1 MCGIAGILQLSA
13 DGPPPPLDA
22 LDVLLDAQA
31 HRGPDDE
38 GRFADGPIALGCRRL
53 ALVDPLGGG
62 QPLASEDGAVRVVAN
77 GELYDDAR
85 ERRTLEA
92 RGHRFR
98 TGSDCEIFVHRYEE
112 RGAGFTADL
121 RGMWAAGVWDARERC
136 LILARDPF
144 GIKPLVY
151 ARVGDMLVF
160 ASELGALLRLAEV
173 PRDLDPVAVNELL
186 AWGAVLGDRTIVRAV
201 RRVPPGTLLIAQD
214 GHLRL
219 VRVARPAPAQASC
232 LRTDSATDL
241 ATELRV
247 RLRRSVRVHLRGDAE
262 VGVLLSGGIDS
273 GAICALA
280 ATETGPGLPTF
291 TVGFPSEPTFD
302 ERGPARRIASRY
314 ATDHHEVVVAPADA
328 EIHLADVAASFD
340 EPRADA
346 TALPYWLAGR
356 AASARVKAVLSG
368 EGGDE
373 LLGGYPTYVADRL
386 GPAAPL
392 AAALLAPV
400 VALAPSSSRRLPL
413 DFRVRRL
420 ALGAGLDP
428 LLRHAAFKMLLDAGA
443 RKTLGIAT
451 DPDADVLA
459 AHRARY
465 AETEGAEPLARLQD
479 VDLGTFCGDDLLCQ
493 ADRAGM
499 AHGVEVRVPFLDA
512 EIAELAHALPARHRV
527 RGLRTKP
534 LLRRAVAPL
543 LPRDVV
549 RGAKKGFVAPA
560 AAWLRGPLL
569 PFAREVL
576 AAGTIERQGLV
587 RHDAVAAL
595 LDRHVARREDLSR
608 PLWGLMALTLWYDA
622 HLTRAPSRRPLEVR

>member
-1 MCGIAGILQLSA
+1 MCGIAGIVQLSP
-13 DGPPPPLDA
+13 DGPPPPLHA

-38 GRFADGPIALGCRRL
+38 GRFADGPVALGCRRL
-53 ALVDPLGGG
+53 ALVDPLGGA
-62 QPLASEDGAVRVVAN
+62 QPLASEDGAVQVVAN

-98 TGSDCEIFVHRYEE
+98 TGSDCEIFAHRYEE

-121 RGMWAAGVWDARERC
+121 RGMWAAGLWDARERR

-160 ASELGALLRLAEV
+160 ASELGALLRLTEV
-173 PRDLDPVAVNELL
+173 PRDLDPVAVDELL

-201 RRVPPGTLLIAQD
+201 RRVPPGTLLIAED
-214 GHLRL
+214 GDVRL
-219 VRVARPAPAQASC
+219 VRVARPAPAHATA
-232 LRTDSATDL
+232 LRTDSAANL

-247 RLRRSVRVHLRGDAE
+247 RLQRSVRVHLRGDAE

-314 ATDHHEVVVAPADA
+314 ATDHHELVVAPADA
-328 EIHLADVAASFD
+328 EIHLAEVAASFD

-346 TALPYWLAGR
+346 TALPYW
-356 AASARVKAVLSG
+356 
-368 EGGDE
+368 
-373 LLGGYPTYVADRL
+373 
-386 GPAAPL
+386 
-392 AAALLAPV
+392 
-400 VALAPSSSRRLPL
+400 
-413 DFRVRRL
+413 
-420 ALGAGLDP
+420 
-428 LLRHAAFKMLLDAGA
+428 
-443 RKTLGIAT
+443 
-451 DPDADVLA
+451 
-459 AHRARY
+459 
-465 AETEGAEPLARLQD
+465 LARLQD

-549 RGAKKGFVAPA
+549 RGPKKGFVAPA

-576 AAGTIERQGLV
+576 AAGTVERQGLV

>member
-1 MCGIAGILQLSA
+1 MCGIAGILQLSP
-13 DGPPPPLDA
+13 DGPPPPRHA

-53 ALVDPLGGG
+53 ALVDPLGGA
-62 QPLASEDGAVRVVAN
+62 QPLASEDGAVQVVAN

-98 TGSDCEIFVHRYEE
+98 TGSDCEIFAHRYEE

-121 RGMWAAGVWDARERC
+121 RGMWAAGLWDARERR

-173 PRDLDPVAVNELL
+173 PRDLDPVAVDELL
-186 AWGAVLGDRTIVRAV
+186 AWGAVLGDRTIMRAV
-201 RRVPPGTLLIAQD
+201 RRVPPGTLLIAED
-214 GHLRL
+214 GDVRL
-219 VRVARPAPAQASC
+219 VRVARPAPAQATA
-232 LRTDSATDL
+232 LRTDSAADL

-273 GAICALA
+273 GAIC
-280 ATETGPGLPTF
+280 
-291 TVGFPSEPTFD
+291 FPSEPTFD

-314 ATDHHEVVVAPADA
+314 ATDHHELVVAPADA

-356 AASARVKAVLSG
+356 AASAHVKAVLSG

-386 GPAAPL
+386 GPAAAR

-428 LLRHAAFKMLLDAGA
+428 LLRHAAFKVLLDDRA
-443 RKTLGIAT
+443 REALGVVS
-451 DPDADVLA
+451 DPEADVLA

-549 RGAKKGFVAPA
+549 RGPKKGFVAPA

-576 AAGTIERQGLV
+576 AAGTVERQGLV